1 MKHYPIPCGKKILS
15 LEIPDHVSVQ
25 WVESHKMKPVP
36 NVTRAV
42 EKSLHRPIGTPRL
55 RELVKSGQTVALV
68 VTDITRQIP
77 EEIILPL
84 LLKELEAGGIKKQDV
99 TAVVAAGTHRS
110 NTPEELKE
118 KFGDVVK
125 EIPFINHN
133 PYNPEGLIKL
143 GTSSSGIPLVF
154 NQRVAQADVR
164 ISTGVIE
171 THLFAGYSG
180 GVKSIAVGVAGE
192 ETIAATHN
200 YQMLQQTRLG
210 IVEKNQFRRFLTEAA
225 QAIGLHFIVNVVQTG
240 KKEVVKVVAGDPIK
254 AFQKGVETA
263 RRLYEVEIDQPGEI
277 VVSGVGYPKSRDL
290 YQATR
295 AANVVVFA
303 PQPVV
308 TKGGTILI
316 PAPCEDGCGHPGY
329 CTILRRS
336 EDADDVIA
344 ISREEG
350 FAAGEQKALIL
361 AWILKQAKI
370 VVTDCTIPEETL
382 QELHLE
388 SMPTLQEALNR
399 ELKRNPEAR
408 VVLIPDGL
416 LTLPIIKHRAGRNKN
431 GGENGF
437 STKRNHTRHGH
448 SGDFGWKNQC

>member
-1 MKHYPIPCGKKILS
+1 
-15 LEIPDHVSVQ
+15 
-25 WVESHKMKPVP
+25 MKPVS

-42 EKSLHRPIGTPRL
+42 EDALSRPTGTPML
-55 RELVKSGQTVALV
+55 RELVKPGQTVALV

-84 LLKELEAGGIKKQDV
+84 LLRELEAAGIKKQDV
-99 TAVVAAGTHRS
+99 TAVVATGTHRY
-110 NTPEELKE
+110 NTPEELQE

-125 EIPFINHN
+125 EIPFINHD
-133 PYNPEGLIKL
+133 PYNPDALINL

-154 NQRVAQADVR
+154 NRRVAQADVR

-210 IVEKNQFRRFLTEAA
+210 IVEGNEFRRFLTEAT

-240 KKEVVKVVAGDPIK
+240 KKDVVKVVAGDPVE
-254 AFQKGVETA
+254 AFNEGVETA
-263 RRLYEVEIDQPGEI
+263 RHLYEVEIDQPGEI

-295 AANVVVFA
+295 AANIVVFG
-303 PQPVV
+303 PKPVV

-329 CTILRRS
+329 CAIMRRS

-361 AWILKQAKI
+361 AWILKQARI
-370 VVTDCTIPEETL
+370 VMTDCTIPEETL
-382 QELHLE
+382 RELHLE
-388 SMPTLQEALNR
+388 AIPTLQEALDR
-399 ELKRNPEAR
+399 ELERKPGAR

-416 LTLPIIKHRAGRNKN
+416 LTLPIIREIRPLK
-431 GGENGF
+431 
-437 STKRNHTRHGH
+437 
-448 SGDFGWKNQC
+448 